1 MADNAVA
8 LDGVAGI
15 RPPLWIP
22 MNSPDDISD
31 SSCEALP
38 ASYPLSIPS
47 PVASP
52 GRAPTKRHLLTVSDL
67 RCPKRRE
74 LS

>member
-22 MNSPDDISD
+22 MNSPDDIFRWFLRGI
-31 SSCEALP
+31 ARVIP
-38 ASYPLSIPS
+38 AVDTQPCRFAGASADK
-47 PVASP
+47 ASP
-52 GRAPTKRHLLTVSDL
+52 AYGVRNEGSFH
-67 RCPKRRE
+67 E
-74 LS
+74 HGG

>member
-22 MNSPDDISD
+22 MNSPDGISD
-31 SSCEALP
+31 GSCEALP

-52 GRAPTKRHLLTVSDL
+52 GRAPTKRPTYGVRNEGSFH
-67 RCPKRRE
+67 E
-74 LS
+74 HGG

>member
-22 MNSPDDISD
+22 MNSPDDIFRWFLRGI
-31 SSCEALP
+31 AP
-38 ASYPLSIPS
+38 SYPLSIPS

-52 GRAPTKRHLLTVSDL
+52 GRAPTKRYLLTCVRNEGSFH
-67 RCPKRRE
+67 E
-74 LS
+74 HGG